1 MTSRGVEVGLA
12 DLAAAQ
18 WGLVTTSQAQT
29 AGVARTHLNRL
40 AAAGVLVR
48 LTHGVYAMRTSAGED
63 LLDLRCAWLTL
74 DPTRLAADRLADST
88 PTAVVSHA
96 SAAHLHGHGD
106 LLADRHEFTVPTRKQ
121 TRRPELR
128 LHRGDFLAADVTVHH
143 GLPVTTPTRT
153 VLDLLTA
160 HHDGEHVAGVL
171 AGAVRAHQV
180 DLDDLAPRLAPFASR
195 FGLPHC
201 DGDAVL
207 AHLLE
212 LGDVTHEVEAT
223 ALAAMARMANTS
235 TSDYLAHL
243 ASTLASQHVLDTFA
257 AISESVRR
265 QIEPPAAV
273 LAAVQAMQVPLIEP
287 PAAVLAA
294 VQAMQVPLIEQI
306 DAALQSPG
314 MKAALESV
322 RRQIEPS
329 AAVLAA
335 VQPVQTARFLE
346 AIQAAQLEQ
355 LRTAVQTSSAAPL
368 QQMLESVR
376 PLQVQV
382 DQIAQAAQAPDV
394 KAALEQI
401 RSPQIQAQVAA
412 VRSSPSR

>member
-273 LAAVQAMQVPLIEP
+273 LAAVQAMQVPLIE
-287 PAAVLAA
+287 
-294 VQAMQVPLIEQI
+294 QI

-382 DQIAQAAQAPDV
+382 DQIAQAAQATDV